1 MKIQNMQF
9 SYKSNQIYKDFTI
22 EFPTASVTAI
32 LGPSGCGKT
41 TLLNILAFNKANH
54 VSYIFQEPR
63 LLPWYTIC
71 KNLYLVNT
79 GTKSERVARSRM
91 YLEKVG
97 LLNRA
102 SAYPS
107 DLSGGERQRVSI
119 ARAFSYTSPVLLM
132 DEPFQS
138 QDPATKLQLIDV
150 VKKLQVQEKR
160 TMVAVTHDINEAS
173 AFADRAVVLGGRPVQ
188 ILLDI
193 PRGANFERTISEA
206 LEWAKKIT

>member
-79 GTKSERVARSRM
+79 GTKSERIARSRM

-97 LLNRA
+97 LLNRQA
-102 SAYPS
+102 HIH
-107 DLSGGERQRVSI
+107 RICQV
-119 ARAFSYTSPVLLM
+119 AR
-132 DEPFQS
+132 DRGFQS
-138 QDPATKLQLIDV
+138 QELFLI
-150 VKKLQVQEKR
+150 Q
-160 TMVAVTHDINEAS
+160 
-173 AFADRAVVLGGRPVQ
+173 
-188 ILLDI
+188 
-193 PRGANFERTISEA
+193 A
-206 LEWAKKIT
+206 LYY